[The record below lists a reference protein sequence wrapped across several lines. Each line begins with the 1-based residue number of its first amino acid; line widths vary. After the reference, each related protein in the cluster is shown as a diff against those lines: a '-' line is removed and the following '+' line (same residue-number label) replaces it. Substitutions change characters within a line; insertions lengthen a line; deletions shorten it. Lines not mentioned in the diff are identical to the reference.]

1 MKRRVKNRLFAV
13 MVLIA
18 CNTFSA
24 TTLEKPLEIEVTYE
38 WQELKTVDGIKIE
51 YKYQA
56 FESGTFRNSL
66 LVLFRFT
73 NMSTGSKSM
82 TWVTKEFRNEI
93 CSNCDR
99 LDNPEY
105 SRTISLTPGEVFE
118 GKALDASKTEEYL
131 FSNFIKLVPGM
142 SNQRLTDFDFVNV
155 NVTAL

>member
-1 MKRRVKNRLFAV
+1 MKRRVKIRLFAV

-24 TTLEKPLEIEVTYE
+24 STLEKSLEIEVTYE

-105 SRTISLTPGEVFE
+105 SRIIFW
-118 GKALDASKTEEYL
+118 
-131 FSNFIKLVPGM
+131 
-142 SNQRLTDFDFVNV
+142 
-155 NVTAL
+155 